1 MANGAPMELPLAGAK
16 SAGDQVPW
24 HFFRF
29 SLSLSLAS
37 ALQEVDAPRLLR
49 DGSDSTGL
57 RGAASGG
64 VVTRAGASASGKRE
78 GISRASHES
87 WRSLGWCGGA
97 VSVCMWHLP
106 RWSVWQCAASWAS
119 RASHGCICFC
129 LGLAPGACLSHLA
142 LPVYAYLACAG
153 LLAQLSLLLQ
163 TFESCALLQRRG
175 CNGRRCN
182 VSEQPN
188 MLLRLGA
195 RAHAAKVTP
204 WLVQAV
210 MWEFRGCA

>member
-1 MANGAPMELPLAGAK
+1 MGLCPWRVARQLRRAAAIGVV
-16 SAGDQVPW
+16 QVGN
-24 HFFRF
+24 
-29 SLSLSLAS
+29 
-37 ALQEVDAPRLLR
+37 LLR
-49 DGSDSTGL
+49 VGNYRHRAPDVILLALLGLQGAGWQKQCAESLCCGVLRCCCKVVSRTG
-57 RGAASGG
+57 
-64 VVTRAGASASGKRE
+64 E

-97 VSVCMWHLP
+97 VSVCMWHFP
-106 RWSVWQCAASWAS
+106 RWSVRQCVASWAS
-119 RASHGCICFC
+119 RASHGCISFC
-129 LGLAPGACLSHLA
+129 LGLALGACLSHLA

-153 LLAQLSLLLQ
+153 LLAQLSILLQ